1 MANPPRD
8 LSESVQDYLKTIY
21 DLTQSGGPAT
31 TNQIAER
38 MSLSPASVT
47 VMVQRMAQLDPPLVV
62 YQKHRGVQLTDV
74 GRHEALRVIRRHRLI
89 ESFLL
94 EKLGFPWE
102 EVHAEA
108 DRLEHAA
115 SDEFVERLSS
125 LLEHPDFDP
134 HGDPIPDR
142 DLNLPPSRTMPLSEV
157 ATGKV
162 ATVRRVHTS
171 DSELL
176 QYLGGLGVHPGATV
190 RVLDRVPFDDTTT
203 LRVEETHRES
213 VLGAKITSLIQ
224 VELAESNAG

>member
-1 MANPPRD
+1 MANTPRN
-8 LSESVQDYLKTIY
+8 LSESVQDYLKAIY
-21 DLTQSGGPAT
+21 DLTQSGNSAN

-38 MSLSPASVT
+38 IGLSPASVT
-47 VMVQRMAQLDPPLVV
+47 VMVQRLARLEPPLVV
-62 YQKHRGVQLTDV
+62 YQKHRGVQLTDE

-115 SDEFVERLSS
+115 SDKFVERLST

-134 HGDPIPDR
+134 HGDPIPDQ
-142 DLNLPPSRTMPLSEV
+142 DLNLPPSQTMPLSEV
-157 ATGKV
+157 ATGAV

-176 QYLGGLGVHPGATV
+176 HYLGGLGVQPGATV

-203 LRVEETHRES
+203 LRVEETRRES
-213 VLGAKITSLIQ
+213 VLGAKITNLIQ
-224 VELAESNAG
+224 VDFSK